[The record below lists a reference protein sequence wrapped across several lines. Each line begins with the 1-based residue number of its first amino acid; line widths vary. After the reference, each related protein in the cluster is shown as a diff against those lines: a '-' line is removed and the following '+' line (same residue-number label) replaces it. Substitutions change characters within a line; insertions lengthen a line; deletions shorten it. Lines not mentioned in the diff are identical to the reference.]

1 MHYNITLMQSGDR
14 SFTTDGIFNKCGRRM
29 NNSSGGRYI
38 STTPA
43 SAAKKAFSQYYRA
56 HPKISKVLEI
66 HVRETTSGSNH
77 KIFKYKVSKV
87 KDDST
92 VVRDNVEVHYKY
104 KIKIKAL

>member
-1 MHYNITLMQSGDR
+1 MQSQDR
-14 SFTTDGIFNKCGRRM
+14 SFTTDGIFKSGKRM
-29 NNSSGGRYI
+29 SNSSGGRYI

-43 SAAKKAFSQYYRA
+43 SAAKKAFSQYCRV
-56 HPKISKVLEI
+56 HPRSSKVLEI

-77 KIFKYKVSKV
+77 KIFKYRVSKV
-87 KDDST
+87 KDDVT